1 MRILILGATG
11 MLGHVLFKELSKDS
25 NLDVLA
31 TARSVAGLEPFFS
44 DPELQRI
51 FPGVDA
57 DNFDTIIQAFA
68 KTQPDV
74 VINCIGII
82 KQLPAAE
89 DPLAA
94 ISVNSLLPHRLAMLA
109 QTAKARLIHISTDCV
124 FDGKR
129 GMYTEEDSSNAAD
142 LYGRTKFL
150 GEIDYPNCVTLRT
163 SIIGHELKT
172 NLSLVDWFLSQKITV
187 QGFTKAIYSGFST
200 MEVARIIRDFVLPNP
215 ELSGLFQVSSNP
227 IPKYELL
234 EIIRAAYD
242 KNIELL
248 PDDRVVV
255 DRSLDSSRFQQVTG
269 YRTPEWNVM
278 VKAMSE
284 HFLSDPAYRNKP
296 FRSGYV

>member
-51 FPGVDA
+51 CPGVDA

-82 KQLPAAE
+82 KQLPAVE

-163 SIIGHELKT
+163 SIIGHELKA
-172 NLSLVDWFLSQKITV
+172 NLSLVDWFLSQKTTV
-187 QGFTKAIYSGFST
+187 KGFTKAIYSGFST
-200 MEVARIIRDFVLPNP
+200 MEVVRIIRDFVLPNP

-234 EIIRAAYD
+234 EIIRSAYD